1 MAGWGEAADRLAET
15 GRDLYARG
23 WAPGTSGNFSTVL
36 NPEPLRLLISR
47 SGLDKG
53 RLTPQD
59 FLEVDAD
66 GAVVSGSG
74 RPSDETLV
82 HLGIISRTGA
92 RAVLHTHS
100 IWNTLTSLGHAS
112 AGGVAFEGLEMLKGL
127 SGVKSH
133 EHREW
138 LPIVP
143 NSQDYNWVA
152 EAVEGAVAR
161 HPTAHGVL
169 LRGHGLYTWGRDLD
183 EARRHVEI
191 LEFLLELKGRLDGEG
206 GARGHRQDP

>member
-1 MAGWGEAADRLAET
+1 MAGFGEVADRLAET
-15 GRDLYARG
+15 ARVLHARG
-23 WAPGTSGNFSTVL
+23 WAPGTSGNFSVL
-36 NPEPLRLLISR
+36 VSTEPLRLVISR

-59 FLEVDAD
+59 FLEVDGN
-66 GAVVSGSG
+66 GAVVSGAG

-82 HLGIISRTGA
+82 HVGIVSRAGA

-100 IWNTLTSLGHAS
+100 IWNTLASLWYAS
-112 AGGVAFEGLEMLKGL
+112 AGGVAFEGFEMLKGL

-143 NSQDYNWVA
+143 NSQDYVWVA
-152 EAVEGAVAR
+152 EVVEGVIAR

-169 LRGHGLYTWGRDLD
+169 MKGHGLYTWGRDLE

-191 LEFLLELKGRLDGEG
+191 LEFLLELKGRLEGEG